1 MQLINYIYLTL
12 TQTFKGNKM
21 FNLGK
26 ENSQSED
33 VRNKA
38 ASLASSVKTN
48 VENVKDKV
56 KSDLQDDAKE
66 VLDMVHTQTEET
78 KAQAVS
84 VIESLKSLL
93 NQYTSGANVNE
104 IKDQIVD
111 KANQLK
117 NLVKDEASHAYEV
130 SRDRTVQ
137 TVHDKPIASL
147 AVAVGAGVL
156 LGYILGSKTHSK

>member
-1 MQLINYIYLTL
+1 
-12 TQTFKGNKM
+12 M

-26 ENSQSED
+26 QDD
-33 VRNKA
+33 VKDKA
-38 ASLASSVKTN
+38 ANLANSVKTN
-48 VENVKDKV
+48 VENVSNTVRNDLKTEAEKV
-56 KSDLQDDAKE
+56 
-66 VLDMVHTQTEET
+66 VDMVHQQSDET
-78 KAQAVS
+78 KAQVVG

-93 NQYTSGANVNE
+93 SQYTSGANVSE
-104 IKDQIVD
+104 IKNQILD

-117 NLVKDEASHAYEV
+117 GLVKTEASHAYEV

>member
-1 MQLINYIYLTL
+1 
-12 TQTFKGNKM
+12 M
-21 FNLGK
+21 FNLNK
-26 ENSQSED
+26 QDD
-33 VRNKA
+33 VKDKA
-38 ASLASSVKTN
+38 ADLANSVKTN
-48 VENVKDKV
+48 VENVTNTV
-56 KSDLQDDAKE
+56 KSDIKSEAEQI
-66 VLDMVHTQTEET
+66 VDMVHSQSAET

-93 NQYTSGANVNE
+93 SQYTSGSNIVD

-117 NLVKDEASHAYEV
+117 GLVKEEASHAYEV

-137 TVHDKPIASL
+137 TVQERPIASL

-156 LGYILGSKTHSK
+156 LGYILGSKTNSK

>member
-1 MQLINYIYLTL
+1 
-12 TQTFKGNKM
+12 M

-26 ENSQSED
+26 QDD
-33 VRNKA
+33 VKDKA
-38 ASLASSVKTN
+38 ANLANSVKTN
-48 VENVKDKV
+48 VENVSNTVKNDFKTEAEKV
-56 KSDLQDDAKE
+56 
-66 VLDMVHTQTEET
+66 VDMVHQQSDET
-78 KAQAVS
+78 KAQVVG
-84 VIESLKSLL
+84 VIDSLKSLL
-93 NQYTSGANVNE
+93 SQYTSGANVAE
-104 IKDQIVD
+104 IKDQILD

-117 NLVKDEASHAYEV
+117 GLVKTEASHAYEV

>member
-1 MQLINYIYLTL
+1 
-12 TQTFKGNKM
+12 M
-21 FNLGK
+21 FNL
-26 ENSQSED
+26 
-33 VRNKA
+33 NKQDEVKDKA
-38 ASLASSVKTN
+38 VNLANSVKTN
-48 VENVKDKV
+48 VDNVTDKLKD
-56 KSDLQDDAKE
+56 DLQNEAKE
-66 VLDMVHTQTEET
+66 MLDMVHVQTEET
-78 KAQAVS
+78 KAQALG

-93 NQYTSGANVNE
+93 GQYTSGANIAD

-117 NLVKDEASHAYEV
+117 SLVKDEASHAYTV

>member
-1 MQLINYIYLTL
+1 
-12 TQTFKGNKM
+12 M
-21 FNLGK
+21 FNL
-26 ENSQSED
+26 
-33 VRNKA
+33 NKQDD
-38 ASLASSVKTN
+38 
-48 VENVKDKV
+48 VKDKAANLVNSV
-56 KSDLQDDAKE
+56 KANAENVTDKLKDDLQNEAKE
-66 VLDMVHTQTEET
+66 VLNMVHVQTEET
-78 KAQAVS
+78 KAQALG

-93 NQYTSGANVNE
+93 GQYTSASNIAD

-117 NLVKDEASHAYEV
+117 GLVKDEASHAYEV
-130 SRDRTVQ
+130 GRDRAVQ

>member
-1 MQLINYIYLTL
+1 
-12 TQTFKGNKM
+12 M

-26 ENSQSED
+26 ENGKAED
-33 VRNKA
+33 VANKA
-38 ASLASSVKTN
+38 ANLASSVKTN
-48 VENVKDKV
+48 VETVTETVKNDIRN
-56 KSDLQDDAKE
+56 DAKE
-66 VLDMVHTQTEET
+66 VLDMVHTQTEQT
-78 KAQAVS
+78 KAQAVG

-93 NQYTSGANVNE
+93 NDYTNGANMTDVKN
-104 IKDQIVD
+104 QIVD

-117 NLVKDEASHAYEV
+117 NLVKDEATHDYEV
-130 SRDRTVQ
+130 VRDRTVQ

>member
-1 MQLINYIYLTL
+1 
-12 TQTFKGNKM
+12 M

-26 ENSQSED
+26 ENSREED
-33 VRNKA
+33 LKNKA
-38 ASLASSVKTN
+38 ANLASSVKTN
-48 VENVKDKV
+48 VENVTNTV
-56 KSDLQDDAKE
+56 KNDIQNDARE
-66 VLDMVHTQTEET
+66 VLDMIHTQTEET
-78 KAQAVS
+78 KAQAIG

-93 NQYTSGANVNE
+93 NQYTSGTNVNE

-117 NLVKDEASHAYEV
+117 NLVKDEANHAYEV
-130 SRDRTVQ
+130 SRDHTVK